1 MGASENPSFRRPA
14 KSGKCR
20 LWLKRAGQ
28 DRGVTL
34 IEFSLIMVP
43 FFVILFGILEV
54 GLVFW
59 GSFELENATQD
70 VARLIRTGQ
79 ASSGNMSKS
88 GFASAVCDRVSLL
101 GNDCAEK
108 LRVDVRSY
116 DNFSQMSPPAP
127 LDGEG
132 ELKDSTSDDFA
143 YDPGGPRDV
152 VLVTTFYE
160 WPLINFMSEYSLAN
174 MANGRRL
181 LRASAAFR
189 NEPFPEP
196 EDQ

>member
-1 MGASENPSFRRPA
+1 MAASKNSGLPRPA
-14 KSGKCR
+14 KSGKR
-20 LWLKRAGQ
+20 RSLFRRAGQ

-59 GSFELENATQD
+59 GSFELDNATED
-70 VARLIRTGQ
+70 AARMIRTGQ
-79 ASSGNMSKS
+79 AASGNMSKS
-88 GFASAVCDRVSLL
+88 SFTEAVCDRVSLL
-101 GNDCAEK
+101 GKDCTTK

-127 LDGEG
+127 LDGDG
-132 ELKDSTSDDFA
+132 ELKDAASDDFA
-143 YDPGGPRDV
+143 YDPGGARDV

-160 WPLINFMSEYSLAN
+160 WPLINFMSEFSLAN
-174 MANGRRL
+174 MGNGNRL
-181 LRASAAFR
+181 LRASSAFR

-196 EDQ
+196 EEQ